1 MIPQEKVTFSLATNQ
16 ESVISLRQTNTQNG
30 ELSFLLDDSK
40 VQTIKTSLNQQLAGT
55 GYSIDISAITPTQLT
70 ITKPVKIQAEIPEN
84 DEVDEENTQE
94 ELAEESEDESE
105 KVTEPVNDLLSLP
118 ENFT

>member
-1 MIPQEKVTFSLATNQ
+1 MLFFVVLVS
-16 ESVISLRQTNTQNG
+16 
-30 ELSFLLDDSK
+30 
-40 VQTIKTSLNQQLAGT
+40 
-55 GYSIDISAITPTQLT
+55 
-70 ITKPVKIQAEIPEN
+70 EIPEN

-118 ENFT
+118 ASSTSSFSGISACILTGLVIVSCVGVIAEISML